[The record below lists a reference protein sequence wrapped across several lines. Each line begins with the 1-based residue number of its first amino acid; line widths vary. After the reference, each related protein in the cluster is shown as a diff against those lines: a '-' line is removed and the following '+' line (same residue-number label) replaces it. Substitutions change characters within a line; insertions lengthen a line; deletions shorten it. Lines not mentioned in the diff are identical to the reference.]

1 MNERLEIERVMFDE
15 VLEKMQYPKAQY
27 RSSNVS
33 ALKTAENMY
42 RVNVKGDLALH
53 GITRGVGLEAQV
65 VVGEETLRAQGSFAI
80 NQSDF
85 ELKIASVAGGT
96 LKIKDELKFAYFI
109 LGRRSK

>member
-42 RVNVKGDLALH
+42 RVNVKGTWRFTVLH
-53 GITRGVGLEAQV
+53 EVSGWKHKSWSEKKLCVHKGPL
-65 VVGEETLRAQGSFAI
+65 LSI
-80 NQSDF
+80 N
-85 ELKIASVAGGT
+85 L
-96 LKIKDELKFAYFI
+96 I
-109 LGRRSK
+109 LN